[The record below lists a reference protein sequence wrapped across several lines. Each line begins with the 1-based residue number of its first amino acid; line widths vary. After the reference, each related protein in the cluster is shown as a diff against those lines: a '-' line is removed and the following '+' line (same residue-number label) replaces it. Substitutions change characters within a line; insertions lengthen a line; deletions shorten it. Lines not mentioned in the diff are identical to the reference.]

1 MTKKLPIG
9 LQGFEDIRTNNY
21 IYVDKTKYFYELIE
35 SGKIYFLSRPRRFGK
50 SLTLDTFK
58 CLFEGKKELFDGLY
72 IYDKWDWSKTY
83 PVVLISFGGSGI
95 ESVQDLENYILNEIN
110 NYALKYSITIEE
122 ITYGLQLKNAY
133 HLVFKNFILNLYKKY
148 GQVVV
153 LIDEYDKP
161 ILDNINNEETAIK
174 IRERLKKFYE
184 VLKEVNSSLRFLFIT
199 GVSKF
204 TKTSIFS
211 GLNNLYDITLED
223 KYSAICGYTQS
234 ELEFYFKDY
243 LKDIDLQNVKEWYNG
258 YFWGKSIDSLKQKA
272 SVSVCNP
279 YDILLF
285 FAGNNI
291 FESHWF
297 RTGNPKFL
305 TEILLQKKFFTPSLE
320 NIEIEISDLDV
331 FDIDTIE
338 VNALLFQ
345 TGYLT
350 VKNIKEK
357 GSKIYYDLTY
367 PNLEV
372 RQALNSYLIPYYLK
386 GKKDVNDVDY
396 GSLLHDAFIN
406 EKIDDV
412 IEILKSMY
420 AAIPH
425 DWYRK
430 SKLYEF
436 EGYYATVFYSIMQG
450 AGLKSVAE
458 DKTNQGRV
466 DLSIHTQK
474 TIYIMEFK
482 VSEETKTK
490 SKKVKILKSK
500 AKKNKAV
507 QKSSK
512 TSKTNG
518 ALIALKQ
525 ILEKKYYEK
534 YLNENKKIVLVGIE
548 FSKKLRNIKDY
559 KIKEIVTKN
568 KIINRI

>member
-1 MTKKLPIG
+1 MIKKLPIG
-9 LQGFEDIRTNNY
+9 LQGFEQIRKSDFV
-21 IYVDKTKYFYELIE
+21 YVDKTKYFYELAQSE
-35 SGKIYFLSRPRRFGK
+35 GVYFLSRPRRFGK

-58 CLFEGKKELFDGLY
+58 CLFEGKKELFEGLY

-83 PVVLISFGGSGI
+83 PVVHISFSGI
-95 ESVQDLENYILNEIN
+95 DFNNEEEFTECIKYLIEENAYRYKIELPSDIPYFYLFRHLILRLNE
-110 NYALKYSITIEE
+110 
-122 ITYGLQLKNAY
+122 
-133 HLVFKNFILNLYKKY
+133 KY

-161 ILDNINNEETAIK
+161 ILDKINEKKLAIEV
-174 IRERLKKFYE
+174 REKLKKFYE
-184 VLKEVNSSLRFLFIT
+184 VLKEVNSNLRFLFIT

-223 KYSAICGYTQS
+223 KYSSICGYTQN

-243 LKDIDLQNVKEWYNG
+243 LKGVDLQKVKEWYNG
-258 YFWGKSIDSLKQKA
+258 YFWGKSIDTLKQKD
-272 SVSVCNP
+272 SVSVYNP

-285 FAGNNI
+285 FAGNNV
-291 FESHWF
+291 FDTHWF
-297 RTGNPKFL
+297 RTGNPEFL
-305 TEILLQKKFFTPSLE
+305 TKLLIQKKFFTPSLE
-320 NIEIEISDLDV
+320 NIEIEISALDV
-331 FDIDTIE
+331 FDVDTIE

-350 VKNIKEK
+350 IKNIKEK

-372 RQALNSYLIPYYLK
+372 RLALNSYLIPYYLK
-386 GKKDVNDVDY
+386 GRKDVNDVDY
-396 GSLLHDAFIN
+396 GSLLYDAFVD

-436 EGYYATVFYSIMQG
+436 EGYYATVFYSIMRG
-450 AGLKSVAE
+450 SGLNSVAE
-458 DKTNQGRV
+458 DKTNQGRI

-482 VSEETKTK
+482 VAESTKTKTK
-490 SKKVKILKSK
+490 SLKSTT
-500 AKKNKAV
+500 KKNKAIK
-507 QKSSK
+507 KSSK

-559 KIKEIVTKN
+559 KTKVIS
-568 KIINRI
+568 K